1 MKTQAETDFNNPKER
16 FGWAFRGIKYGDHTM
31 TIADPIVE
39 QWSEHLSAC
48 GYVHISEVERLA
60 RMFPDVE
67 DLLDQLPKQQIH
79 YQPPVEGQDHGLNA
93 AGKWQGVD
101 EPIQESRV
109 DILQRLNNT
118 EKAVLAER
126 LREEG
131 YID

>member
-16 FGWAFRGIKYGDHTM
+16 FGWAFRGIRYGDHTM
-31 TIADPIVE
+31 SIAEPIVE

-48 GYVHISEVERLA
+48 GFVHVSQLEGLV
-60 RMFPDVE
+60 D
-67 DLLDQLPKQQIH
+67 DLPFKQQIH

-93 AGKWQGVD
+93 AGKWQSVD

-109 DILQRLNNT
+109 DILQKLNNT

-131 YID
+131 YLD

>member
-31 TIADPIVE
+31 TIAEPIVE

-48 GYVHISEVERLA
+48 GFIHVSQLGELA
-60 RMFPDVE
+60 DKVPF
-67 DLLDQLPKQQIH
+67 KQQIH

-93 AGKWQGVD
+93 AGKWQSVD
-101 EPIQESRV
+101 EPIKESRV

-131 YID
+131 YLD

>member
-1 MKTQAETDFNNPKER
+1 MRTQAETDFNDPKQR
-16 FGWAFRGIKYGDHTM
+16 FAWAFRGIKYGDHVM
-31 TIADPIVE
+31 AIADPIVE

-48 GYVHISEVERLA
+48 GYIHVS
-60 RMFPDVE
+60 
-67 DLLDQLPKQQIH
+67 QLEGLVDNIPFTQQIH

-93 AGKWQGVD
+93 AGKWQSVD
-101 EPIQESRV
+101 EPIKESRV
-109 DILQRLNNT
+109 DILQRLNNS

>member
-31 TIADPIVE
+31 SIAEPIVE

-48 GYVHISEVERLA
+48 GFVHVSQLEGLV
-60 RMFPDVE
+60 D
-67 DLLDQLPKQQIH
+67 DLPFKQQIH

-93 AGKWQGVD
+93 AGKWQSVD

-109 DILQRLNNT
+109 DILQKLNNT

-131 YID
+131 YLD

>member
-31 TIADPIVE
+31 SIAEPIVE

-48 GYVHISEVERLA
+48 GFIHVSQLEGLV
-60 RMFPDVE
+60 D
-67 DLLDQLPKQQIH
+67 DLPFKQQIH

-93 AGKWQGVD
+93 AGKWQSVD
-101 EPIQESRV
+101 EPIKESRV
-109 DILQRLNNT
+109 DILKKLNNT

-131 YID
+131 YLD

>member
-16 FGWAFRGIKYGDHTM
+16 FGWAFRGIRYGDHTM
-31 TIADPIVE
+31 SIAEPIVE

-48 GYVHISEVERLA
+48 GFIHVSQLDDLVDEYGFMSLYD
-60 RMFPDVE
+60 FPF
-67 DLLDQLPKQQIH
+67 KQQIH

-93 AGKWQGVD
+93 AGKWQSVD

-109 DILQRLNNT
+109 DILQKLNNT

-131 YID
+131 YLD

>member
-16 FGWAFRGIKYGDHTM
+16 FGWAFRGVKYGDHTM
-31 TIADPIVE
+31 TIADPIVD

-48 GYVHISEVERLA
+48 GFVHISEVERLA

-93 AGKWQGVD
+93 AGKWQSVD
-101 EPIQESRV
+101 EPIQESRL
-109 DILQRLNNT
+109 DIAS
-118 EKAVLAER
+118 KFSSAER
-126 LREEG
+126 DYLIQQWREDG
-131 YID
+131 HLD

>member
-16 FGWAFRGIKYGDHTM
+16 FGWAFRGIRYGDHTM
-31 TIADPIVE
+31 SIAEPIVE

-48 GYVHISEVERLA
+48 GFVHVSQLEGLV
-60 RMFPDVE
+60 D
-67 DLLDQLPKQQIH
+67 DLPFKQQIH

-93 AGKWQGVD
+93 AGKWQSVD
-101 EPIQESRV
+101 EPIKESRV
-109 DILQRLNNT
+109 DILQKLNNT

-131 YID
+131 YLD

>member
-1 MKTQAETDFNNPKER
+1 MKTQAETDFSNPKER

-48 GYVHISEVERLA
+48 GFIHVS
-60 RMFPDVE
+60 
-67 DLLDQLPKQQIH
+67 QLEGLVDNIPFEQQIH

-93 AGKWQGVD
+93 AGKWQSVD

-118 EKAVLAER
+118 EKAVLADR

-131 YID
+131 YLD

>member
-1 MKTQAETDFNNPKER
+1 MKTQAETDFSNPKER

-48 GYVHISEVERLA
+48 GFIHVSEVVKEY
-60 RMFPDVE
+60 PG
-67 DLLDQLPKQQIH
+67 LLEQLPKQQIH

-93 AGKWQGVD
+93 AGKWQSVD
-101 EPIQESRV
+101 EPIKESRV

-118 EKAVLAER
+118 EKAVLADR

-131 YID
+131 YLD

>member
-48 GYVHISEVERLA
+48 GFIHVSQLEGLV
-60 RMFPDVE
+60 D
-67 DLLDQLPKQQIH
+67 DLPFKQQIH
-79 YQPPVEGQDHGLNA
+79 YQPPVEGPDHGLHA
-93 AGKWQGVD
+93 AGKWQSVD